1 MITTSKLAEKVF
13 NNLSNTETIEYT
25 CTAIQSLQDNN
36 AEDFNLHYTSSIR
49 LIKDFIINTLITNEI
64 NNGFRDKETGELIDN
79 ISSIQYGRIK

>member
-13 NNLSNTETIEYT
+13 NNLSNMEVIEYT

-36 AEDFNLHYTSSIR
+36 AEDFNLHYTSSIN
-49 LIKDFIINTLITNEI
+49 LVKDFIINALITNEI
-64 NNGFRDKETGELIDN
+64 NNGFRDKETGELINN